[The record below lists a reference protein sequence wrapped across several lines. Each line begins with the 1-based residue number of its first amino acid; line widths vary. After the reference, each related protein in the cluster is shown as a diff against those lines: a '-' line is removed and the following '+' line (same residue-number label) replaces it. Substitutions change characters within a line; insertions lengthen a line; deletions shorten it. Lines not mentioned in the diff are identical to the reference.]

1 MSDTPVGEE
10 QFLDKITQVIEANL
24 SDEKFGVSELASEI
38 GMSRSNLLRKVKKL
52 AKISVSQ
59 FIRQAR
65 LKKSLELLKNT
76 SSNVSEVSYKVGF
89 SSTSYF
95 IKCFREYY
103 GYPPGEVGKR
113 KEIVEEN
120 ESPAIQANNKKISL
134 ILMAVF
140 MLISVFAAG
149 LFIFLNPFSSS
160 QTPLDKS
167 IAVLPF
173 KNDSVD
179 SSNVYIVNGLMESI
193 LNHLQKINDL
203 KVISRTS
210 VEKYRNSNK
219 SIPEIARE
227 LGVSYLVEGSGQ
239 KIGNQILLNVQLIDA
254 TSDKH
259 LWAEQYNKEVKDIFK
274 LQQNVAKNIAGQ
286 IEVVITPEVEKRI
299 NKIPTNNITAYDY
312 FLKGQ
317 NLLNLGS
324 TKNKLEAI
332 QYFKKAIQE
341 DEDFATAYAHIA
353 IAYYLLDVFQAEKK
367 YTEQVNSYADKALL
381 LDSQL
386 PESLVA
392 KAMFYMSN
400 KENELALPYLEKAL
414 EYNPN
419 SVLVIHM
426 LSDFHTNVIPNTE
439 KYLEYA
445 LKGVQLDIVTHDSI
459 ATSYTYLH
467 LSNAFVQSG
476 FLKEAEMYINKSL
489 AYNPENIFSNYV
501 RAYILL
507 AKNRDLEEAKE
518 ILLKTLAMDTTRLD
532 VLQEVGKIFYTM
544 EDYQNAYMYY
554 QKFIK
559 VKDSLKM
566 NIFTAENIKIAHVWS
581 KMGYE
586 EEAAQYLNAY
596 KTYAEKDKS
605 IYKNLMLASYYIYK
619 GDIQTGLKHL
629 QLFSKQNNYTYWTL
643 LLKNEPI
650 YRKIKDHPEF
660 ERIFKTIENKF
671 WKKHQQIKEILKKKD
686 LI

>member
-24 SDEKFGVSELASEI
+24 SDERFGVSELASEI

-65 LKKSLELLKNT
+65 LRKAMELLKNT
-76 SSNVSEVSYKVGF
+76 SSNVSEVSYQVGF

-95 IKCFREYY
+95 IKCFREYF

-113 KEIVEEN
+113 KEVTQEN
-120 ESPAIQANNKKISL
+120 ERLAIQSTKQTRNVVIMATFAIIL
-134 ILMAVF
+134 ILTTGF
-140 MLISVFAAG
+140 
-149 LFIFLNPFSSS
+149 FIFFNPFSYPQS
-160 QTPLDKS
+160 PLEKS

-173 KNDSVD
+173 KNDSGD
-179 SSNVYIVNGLMESI
+179 SSNIYIVNGLMESI

-219 SIPEIARE
+219 SIPEIAKE

-239 KIGNQILLNVQLIDA
+239 KVGDQILLNVQLIDGS
-254 TSDKH
+254 SDKH

-286 IEVVITPEVEKRI
+286 IAVVITPAVEKRI
-299 NKIPTNNITAYDY
+299 NKIPTDNLTAYDY

-317 NLLNLGS
+317 NLLNEGS
-324 TKNKLEAI
+324 VANKQEAI

-341 DEDFATAYAHIA
+341 DGDFAKAYAHIA
-353 IAYYLLDVFQAEKK
+353 ITYFLLDAFQAEKQ
-367 YTEQVNSYADKALL
+367 YTEQVNHYADKALL
-381 LDSQL
+381 LDAQL

-392 KAMFYMSN
+392 KAMFYLSN

-445 LKGVQLDIVTHDSI
+445 LKGVQLDIISHDSI
-459 ATSYTYLH
+459 ASSYTYLH
-467 LSNAFVQSG
+467 LSNAFIQSG
-476 FLKEAEMYINKSL
+476 FLKEAEIYINKSL

-507 AKNRDLEEAKE
+507 AQNRDLEEAKE
-518 ILLKTLAMDTTRLD
+518 ILLKTLTLDTTRLD

-544 EDYQNAYMYY
+544 EDYQNAYLYY

-559 VKDSLKM
+559 IKDSLKM
-566 NIFTAENIKIAHVWS
+566 NIFTAENIKIAHVCA
-581 KMGYE
+581 KIGLK
-586 EEAAQYLNAY
+586 EEATQYLHEY
-596 KTYAEKDKS
+596 KTYAENDQS
-605 IYKNLMLASYYIYK
+605 IYKDLMLASYYIYK
-619 GDIQTGLKHL
+619 DDIQTGLKHL
-629 QLFSKQNNYTYWTL
+629 KLFTKQNNYSYWTL
-643 LLKNEPI
+643 LIKDEPI
-650 YRKIKDHPEF
+650 YQKVKDHPEYKK
-660 ERIFKTIENKF
+660 IYQIIESKF
-671 WKKHQQIKEILKKKD
+671 WKKQEQIKGLLKKKG